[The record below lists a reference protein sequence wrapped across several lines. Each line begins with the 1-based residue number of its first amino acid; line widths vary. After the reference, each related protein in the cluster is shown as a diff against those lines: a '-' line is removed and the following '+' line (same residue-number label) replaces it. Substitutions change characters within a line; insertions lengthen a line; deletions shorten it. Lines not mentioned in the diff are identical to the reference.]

1 MLTDADYQTQ
11 ATFRHALRRFMR
23 VSEENARAAGITPT
37 QYLLLLAVRGHR
49 SYPAVPLIVIA
60 EHLQLRQSATSLLV
74 TRAVNRMVTDQPAPL
89 LVRGH
94 DVNDRR
100 RALIALTPEGEEILT
115 RILIENRRVLTAVDG
130 VFTDLRASLAMRLR

>member
-11 ATFRHALRRFMR
+11 AAFRHALRRFMR

-49 SYPAVPLIVIA
+49 SYPAVPLIAIA

-74 TRAVNRMVTDQPAPL
+74 TRRQPH
-89 LVRGH
+89 GH
-94 DVNDRR
+94 
-100 RALIALTPEGEEILT
+100 
-115 RILIENRRVLTAVDG
+115 
-130 VFTDLRASLAMRLR
+130 